1 MRRLGS
7 CNSTRCRLSR
17 AYSTRCLAMDREGLD
32 LGSCC
37 LQFSLEMHDLCLSV
51 QPTHT
56 LGAKLGS
63 KQRHGPVKA
72 CIGARVR
79 VGVCVALCARVC
91 VSVGIRV
98 NVRASTSTRVGV
110 WLSIRA
116 CASTRVGVR
125 ISVRACASTRAG
137 VRVQGAP
144 RPILPVCLGQQL
156 VVVCDVFLELVAVV
170 RSVKERV
177 WSNVNHTHR
186 TVSVA

>member
-110 WLSIRA
+110 
-116 CASTRVGVR
+116 R